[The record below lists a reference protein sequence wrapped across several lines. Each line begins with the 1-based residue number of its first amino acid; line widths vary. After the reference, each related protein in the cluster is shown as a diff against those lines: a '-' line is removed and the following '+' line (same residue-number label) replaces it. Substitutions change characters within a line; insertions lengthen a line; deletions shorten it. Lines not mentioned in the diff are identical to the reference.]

1 MRPPENRPPEYD
13 VNRSGKQSRS
23 AMIGFVALALLVI
36 IVLVW
41 WVDGGNQGVQTL
53 DGAQPTAPEQQS
65 PGERAVPLE

>member
-1 MRPPENRPPEYD
+1 
-13 VNRSGKQSRS
+13 
-23 AMIGFVALALLVI
+23 MIGIVAVALLVI